1 MDDTITVDNIAYQHF
16 KDKAF
21 DLVIK
26 INVNNSKCNEFIQ
39 GIVSLNSSNK
49 ILSIKESILF
59 IGDIPN
65 TPNNAFY
72 CVLKNVP
79 ILYNYLNI
87 NNLDILN
94 YTLNV
99 KLLSANTNTIES
111 PIKISYDK
119 SISLNLKHKY
129 FNDFSSQDVTPI
141 LYNDSFSCYDSS
153 EYEQY
158 LQSNNEKTLDKSQIK
173 QNIIDIIN
181 KKSFVNNVHE
191 NLNNSSLTKNNMF
204 NIKTNKQVI
213 TISLN
218 KPSYPLESNLD
229 NIYISVQFEKFNKVS
244 AISAQIFKYYNLPN
258 FKGKVKVS
266 PKVDKLTLFNDKML
280 NMCIP
285 LFKDEV
291 TEPSVSDILSYY
303 LLIKFVEP
311 ELDLDGLGNQY
322 FDDID
327 HKNVLSKCLK
337 PDAEGSLGL
346 CHIPLSITYF

>member
-1 MDDTITVDNIAYQHF
+1 MDDTITVDNIAYEHF

-141 LYNDSFSCYDSS
+141 LYNDSFSCYDSI
-153 EYEQY
+153 EYVQY
-158 LQSNNEKTLDKSQIK
+158 LQSNNEKTPDKSQIK

-181 KKSFVNNVHE
+181 KKEFR
-191 NLNNSSLTKNNMF
+191 
-204 NIKTNKQVI
+204 
-213 TISLN
+213 
-218 KPSYPLESNLD
+218 
-229 NIYISVQFEKFNKVS
+229 
-244 AISAQIFKYYNLPN
+244 
-258 FKGKVKVS
+258 
-266 PKVDKLTLFNDKML
+266 
-280 NMCIP
+280 
-285 LFKDEV
+285 
-291 TEPSVSDILSYY
+291 
-303 LLIKFVEP
+303 
-311 ELDLDGLGNQY
+311 
-322 FDDID
+322 
-327 HKNVLSKCLK
+327 
-337 PDAEGSLGL
+337 
-346 CHIPLSITYF
+346 